1 MSSVLF
7 GNLYTSFSTSV
18 AGLEVSIFLSFLL
31 MTLQR
36 KQKVYF
42 QQMEDTA
49 LTMLSVVGN
58 CLNKDD
64 FLTECK
70 QVYNLV
76 NELDNK
82 IYDHGKS
89 ISIAVK
95 GVENKVQH
103 QTERIQKGIDELVQS
118 RDKLT
123 NFLNQLNQ
131 TQDTFLRKK
140 QAEYDQIF
148 KQFSETQKALID
160 EAKKYMICFL
170 SKI

>member
-1 MSSVLF
+1 
-7 GNLYTSFSTSV
+7 
-18 AGLEVSIFLSFLL
+18 

-42 QQMEDTA
+42 QQMEDTT

-58 CLNKDD
+58 CLNKGD
-64 FLTECK
+64 FLTEFK

-95 GVENKVQH
+95 GVENKSNIKQSAF
-103 QTERIQKGIDELVQS
+103 RKELMS
-118 RDKLT
+118 
-123 NFLNQLNQ
+123 
-131 TQDTFLRKK
+131 
-140 QAEYDQIF
+140 
-148 KQFSETQKALID
+148 
-160 EAKKYMICFL
+160 
-170 SKI
+170 